1 MRVVAALAVA
11 LAVAAAAVVPAE
23 ASQAELDR
31 ARRRANAA
39 AADLADAQTRL
50 AELEQEISSL
60 EAQRSTN
67 QDKLTGLQS
76 AVKDFAIQ
84 QFLHGARGDAVIE
97 LPGDVAESARA
108 ETLARIVTA
117 GSRDAVDAYQA
128 TAEDLA
134 LVNERLRGARSEAD
148 ENVVALR
155 KRITAA
161 NAELKKLE
169 RLEAERI
176 ARERAQR
183 ERAAREARRPRPSG
197 GGDGGSR
204 IIGSGSWICPVQ
216 GSRAFT
222 NDWGQP
228 RSGGRRH
235 QGTDILSPR
244 GTPVVAPVAGSLRA
258 RTGGLGGVAFY
269 LQGTDGNR
277 YYGAHM
283 DRFSGAS
290 GNVEA
295 GTVIGYIGN
304 SGNARGGPTHLHFE
318 IQPGGGSPVNPYPT
332 LRQYC

>member
-11 LAVAAAAVVPAE
+11 LAVVMAAVVPAE

-50 AELEQEISSL
+50 AQLEDEIASL
-60 EAQRSTN
+60 EAQRAAN
-67 QDKLTGLQS
+67 QEKLTGLQV
-76 AVKDFAIQ
+76 AVKHFAIQ
-84 QFLHGARGDAVIE
+84 QFLHGARGDAPIE
-97 LPGDVAESARA
+97 LPRDVAESARA
-108 ETLARIVTA
+108 QTLARIVTA

-134 LVNERLRGARSEAD
+134 LVNERLSGARSQAD
-148 ENVVALR
+148 ATVAALR
-155 KRITAA
+155 KRIAAA
-161 NAELKKLE
+161 NAELE
-169 RLEAERI
+169 RLQKLEAERI

-183 ERAAREARRPRPSG
+183 ERAARSARQGRTTG
-197 GGDGGSR
+197 GGGGTR
-204 IIGSGSWICPVQ
+204 VIGSGSWICPVQ

-244 GTPVVAPVAGSLRA
+244 GTPVVASVAGTVRGHNSR
-258 RTGGLGGVAFY
+258 LGGISYY
-269 LQGTDGNR
+269 LHGVDGHTYFGT
-277 YYGAHM
+277 HLQSL
-283 DRFSGAS
+283 SGAS
-290 GNVEA
+290 GRVAA
-295 GTVIGYIGN
+295 GTVVGYVGN
-304 SGNARGGPTHLHFE
+304 TGNARGGPTHLHFE
-318 IQPGGGSPVNPYPT
+318 IHPGGGRPVNPYPT